1 MTEQAQQPII
11 LNVRVTTDGLNYIL
25 GALAKGPFET
35 VADLIT
41 DLRTQALAQL
51 EEMKQ
56 NVEANVKADA
66 EAAVIEHEGA
76 VE

>member
-51 EEMKQ
+51 EELKQ
-56 NVEANVKADA
+56 QVEAANQVT
-66 EAAVIEHEGA
+66 EEVEHEGA